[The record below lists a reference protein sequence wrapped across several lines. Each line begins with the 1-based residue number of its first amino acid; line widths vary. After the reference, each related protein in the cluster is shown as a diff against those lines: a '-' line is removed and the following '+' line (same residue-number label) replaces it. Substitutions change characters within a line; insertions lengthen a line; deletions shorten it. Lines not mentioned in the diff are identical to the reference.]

1 MSTPIDLK
9 HLDPQMIADL
19 DDLGRI
25 LDETI
30 VELGDVNE
38 AVLVNANV
46 YECAEVRHIGDD
58 PFQPHPGFDIG
69 NRLDAVGES
78 DRLILSPWI
87 SAGS

>member
-1 MSTPIDLK
+1 MPIDLK

-19 DDLGRI
+19 DNLGRI

-58 PFQPHPGFDIG
+58 SFQPHPGLDIG
-69 NRLDAVGES
+69 NGLDAVGES
-78 DRLILSPWI
+78 HRLILSPWI
-87 SAGS
+87 PAGS

>member
-1 MSTPIDLK
+1 MPIDLK
-9 HLDPQMIADL
+9 HLDPQVIADL

-30 VELGDVNE
+30 VKFGDVNE

-58 PFQPHPGFDIG
+58 PFQLHPGFGIG

-78 DRLILSPWI
+78 NRLILSPWI
-87 SAGS
+87 QAGS

>member
-1 MSTPIDLK
+1 MLIDLK

-38 AVLVNANV
+38 TVLVNANV
-46 YECAEVRHIGDD
+46 YECAEVRHVGDD
-58 PFQPHPGFDIG
+58 ASQLHPGFDIG
-69 NRLDAVGES
+69 NRFDAVGES
-78 DRLILSPWI
+78 HRLILSSWI